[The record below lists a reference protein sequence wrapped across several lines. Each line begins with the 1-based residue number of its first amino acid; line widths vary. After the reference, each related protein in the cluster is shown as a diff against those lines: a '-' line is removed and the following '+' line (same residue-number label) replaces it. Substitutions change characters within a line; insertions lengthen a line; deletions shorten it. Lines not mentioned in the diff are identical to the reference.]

1 MMEER
6 ILSEKVIGWR
16 RALHRIPEIG
26 FELPKTTALVQ
37 GELEKMGLTV
47 QRVCGGSGLTAVIDG
62 AAPEGA
68 TSKTVALRADMDA
81 LPIRE
86 ETGLAYASTNGAMHA
101 CGHDG
106 HTSMLLGAAA
116 LLCGERDFPG
126 RVKLI
131 FQPAEENLG
140 GARNMVAAGVLEG
153 VDALFGMHAGLLTDA
168 KPGTF
173 SFKVGAS
180 MASFDSFDI
189 TVRGQGSHG
198 ARPEDGVDPIVVTAQ
213 MLCALQTLSSREHR
227 ATDPYV
233 FSIGSIHGGETYN
246 IIPDEVKLQGCMRA
260 TDEATRQRLKKR
272 VTEIVEGVCAAM
284 RAQGSIRFFDGY
296 QPTVNEEA
304 CTHLAY
310 EKAKAIFGADSVEWM
325 EQPIMV
331 SEDVSEYL
339 ARVPGCFW
347 LYATPGG
354 NCRHHSA
361 AFDLDESLLWRG
373 SVLLA
378 ETAKAYLSEGVK

>member
-1 MMEER
+1 MNEQT
-6 ILSEKVIGWR
+6 LSRTVTGWR
-16 RALHRIPEIG
+16 RALHQIPEIG
-26 FELPKTTALVQ
+26 FDLPQTTALVQ

-47 QRVCGGSGLTAVIDG
+47 QRVCGGSGLTAII
-62 AAPEGA
+62 EG
-68 TSKTVALRADMDA
+68 TQPGKTAALRADMDA

-86 ETGLAYASTNGAMHA
+86 ETGLPYASINGAMHA

-106 HTSMLLGAAA
+106 HTAMLLGAAA
-116 LLCGERDFPG
+116 LLCENRDAIRG

-140 GARNMVAAGVLEG
+140 GARDMVADHVLDG
-153 VDALFGMHAGLLTDA
+153 VDALFGMHAGFLTDA
-168 KPGTF
+168 APGTF
-173 SFKVGAS
+173 SFKAGAS
-180 MASFDSFDI
+180 TASFDAFDI
-189 TVRGQGSHG
+189 TIRGAGSHG
-198 ARPEDGVDPIVVTAQ
+198 ARPEDGVDPIVVSAQ
-213 MLCALQTLSSREHR
+213 VISALQTLASREHR

-260 TDEATRQRLKKR
+260 TDAATRERLKKR
-272 VTEIVEGVCAAM
+272 VTEITQGVCAAM
-284 RAQGSIRFFDGY
+284 RAGGTVRYFDGY
-296 QPTVNEEA
+296 QPTVNDAA
-304 CTHLAY
+304 CTQLSY
-310 EKAKAIFGADSVEWM
+310 ETAKRLFGAESVEWM

-339 ARVPGCFW
+339 AVVPGCFW

-378 ETAKAYLSEGVK
+378 ETAKAYLSEGAE

>member
-1 MMEER
+1 MEER

-26 FELPKTTALVQ
+26 FDLPQTTALV
-37 GELEKMGLTV
+37 EKALQEMGLTV
-47 QRVCGGSGLTAVIDG
+47 QRVCDGSGLTAVIDG
-62 AAPEGA
+62 VAPEGA
-68 TSKTVALRADMDA
+68 PGKTVALRADMDA

-86 ETGLAYASTNGAMHA
+86 ETGLDFASVNGAMHA

-116 LLCGERDFPG
+116 LLCENRAAIKG

-140 GARNMVAAGVLEG
+140 GARNMVAAGVLES

-180 MASFDSFDI
+180 TASFDSFDI

-213 MLCALQTLSSREHR
+213 MLCALQTLASREHR

-246 IIPDEVKLQGCMRA
+246 IIPDEVKLQGCMRS
-260 TDEATRQRLKKR
+260 TDEATRQRLKNR

-284 RAQGSIRFFDGY
+284 RAHGSIHFFDGY

-304 CTHLAY
+304 CTNLAY
-310 EKAKAIFGADSVEWM
+310 EKAKALFGADSVEWM

-339 ARVPGCFW
+339 AQVPGCFW

-354 NCRHHSA
+354 SCRHHSST
-361 AFDLDESLLWRG
+361 FDLDESLLWRG

-378 ETAKAYLSEGVK
+378 ETAKAYLSEGV